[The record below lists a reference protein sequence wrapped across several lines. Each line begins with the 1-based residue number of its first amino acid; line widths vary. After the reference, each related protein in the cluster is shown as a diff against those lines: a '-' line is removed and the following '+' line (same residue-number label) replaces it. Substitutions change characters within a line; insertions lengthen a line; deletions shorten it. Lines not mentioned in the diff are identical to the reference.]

1 VKLIKTQDLT
11 NVKVRGISFT
21 EEPNELLSIKTGP
34 VWVEP
39 AGSGS
44 EHAGQPSSHDPAS
57 IEKAA
62 YDSGFRQGEKEGLE
76 SAEKKVA
83 ALMRRYT
90 DAILEIGRLKPR
102 LYAQVER
109 DVVKLA
115 LEVAKK
121 VVHREVH
128 VDREI
133 VQTLIKVALS
143 HVAAK
148 SPVTIRLHPVDYNFV
163 LEQRTASIPSGE
175 GERDI
180 SLLADQSIERGGCL
194 IETECGDVDAR
205 IEEEFLEV
213 ERAFFGGE

>member
-1 VKLIKTQDLT
+1 MKLIKTQDQT
-11 NVKVRGISFT
+11 NVKVRALSFNG
-21 EEPNELLSIKTGP
+21 ESDELPAIKTGP
-34 VWVEP
+34 VWMEP

-44 EHAGQPSSHDPAS
+44 EPAGQPSSHDPAR

-62 YDSGFRQGEKEGLE
+62 FESGFRQGEKAGLE
-76 SAEKKVA
+76 SAEKKVV

-90 DAILEIGRLKPR
+90 DAILEIGKLKPT

-128 VDREI
+128 VDSEI

-148 SPVTIRLHPVDYNFV
+148 SPVTIRLHPADYNFV
-163 LEQRTASIPSGE
+163 LEQRTASMPPGE
-175 GERDI
+175 SERDI
-180 SLLADQSIERGGCL
+180 SLLADKSIERGGCF

-205 IEEEFLEV
+205 IEEEFSEV

>member
-1 VKLIKTQDLT
+1 VKLIKTQDQI

-21 EEPNELLSIKTGP
+21 EELNELPSIKAGP
-34 VWVEP
+34 VWMEP

-44 EHAGQPSSHDPAS
+44 ELVGQPLSYDRAG

-62 YDSGFRQGEKEGLE
+62 YESGLRQGEKEGLE

-83 ALMRRYT
+83 PLMKRYA
-90 DAILEIGRLKPR
+90 DAILEIGKLKPR

-109 DVVKLA
+109 DVVRLA

-121 VVHREVH
+121 IVHREVH

-133 VQTLIKVALS
+133 VQTLIKVALN

-148 SPVTIRLHPVDYNFV
+148 SPVTIRLHPADYNFV
-163 LEQRTASIPSGE
+163 LEQRTASMPSGE

-205 IEEEFLEV
+205 IEEEFREV
-213 ERAFFGGE
+213 ERAFFGE